1 MLEKIYVKSTLTCKV
16 TFSLPLE
23 ACSEAETVQVL
34 GDFNEWD
41 ENGGFMDRS
50 DAGFETTLELNVDKR
65 YEFRYLIDGE
75 IWENDW
81 NADAYV
87 PSPFG
92 VDNSVVICAP
102 IDQLNPSAGK

>member
-1 MLEKIYVKSTLTCKV
+1 MLEKEYDKNRFICKV

-23 ACSEAETVQVL
+23 ACEGASTVQVL
-34 GDFNEWD
+34 GDFNEWN
-41 ENGGFMDRS
+41 EEGGYMDRS
-50 DAGFETTLELNVDKR
+50 QDRFQSTLELEPDRK

-92 VDNSVVICAP
+92 VDNSVVNVAP
-102 IDQLNPSAGK
+102 IDDFRATE

>member
-1 MLEKIYVKSTLTCKV
+1 MLEKEYLKPENRCKV

-23 ACSEAETVQVL
+23 ACAHAQTVQVL
-34 GDFNEWD
+34 GDFNNWD
-41 ENGGFMDRS
+41 KESGFMERTTNGFQSTLDLEADR
-50 DAGFETTLELNVDKR
+50 R

-92 VDNSVVICAP
+92 VDNSVVIVQP
-102 IDQLNPSAGK
+102 IDQLNRMGA